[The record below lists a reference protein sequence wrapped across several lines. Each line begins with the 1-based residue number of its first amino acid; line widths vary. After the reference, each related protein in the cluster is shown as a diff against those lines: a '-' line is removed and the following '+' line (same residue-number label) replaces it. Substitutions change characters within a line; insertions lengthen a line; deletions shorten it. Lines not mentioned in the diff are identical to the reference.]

1 MFRCGSLFPVT
12 RDIWK
17 WVIAVLWPALS
28 TAQCAT
34 EETGSISVFGLP
46 LINWR
51 NWIVQWV
58 KDCGSLESYI
68 YIYVCNSHLGYRQR
82 RQRPAT
88 GLLVDAWME
97 AAFISPLS
105 FSDFISAFSFFILV
119 AVDAAL
125 EKRGLS
131 LANLS
136 QHRIRGKQS
145 IFKAQKKMQ
154 LGWVH
159 AQKTLKLR
167 FCADVIHRRCLSQAQ
182 FSHRLGCFT
191 NTDIIT
197 CYSDSSS
204 LPR

>member
-1 MFRCGSLFPVT
+1 MGEGP
-12 RDIWK
+12 WK
-17 WVIAVLWPALS
+17 PGV
-28 TAQCAT
+28 
-34 EETGSISVFGLP
+34 
-46 LINWR
+46 
-51 NWIVQWV
+51 
-58 KDCGSLESYI
+58 I
-68 YIYVCNSHLGYRQR
+68 YIYVSNPHLDYRQR

-97 AAFISPLS
+97 AVFISPLS
-105 FSDFISAFSFFILV
+105 FSDFISSFSFLILV

-125 EKRGLS
+125 EKLGLS
-131 LANLS
+131 LADSNLL

-167 FCADVIHRRCLSQAQ
+167 FCTDWIHRRCLSQAQ
-182 FSHRLGCFT
+182 FSYRLGCFT
-191 NTDIIT
+191 NTNIIM
-197 CYSDSSS
+197 CYPDSSS